1 MTVLPNGWKKVKLGD
16 VVKMSSGG
24 TPSKDNAS
32 FWNGDIPWISALEMH
47 KNFVEDAKLNITKE
61 ALKKGS
67 SLAKKNDLLLL
78 TRGSML
84 WKRIPVC
91 LCLRDVAFNQD
102 VKCLHTDNK
111 LNSTFLLYWF
121 GCMESKIMHMVVGT
135 GIGAGKLES
144 SGILD
149 LDVNLPP
156 LEEQKKIAATLSVWD
171 SAIEK
176 MEKLIEAKIVQKN
189 SLTCKLIEKS
199 SEAKFKL
206 ENVTID
212 KSKWGKKK
220 FKDVFEF
227 LPTNTYSR
235 ELMSNDEGSI
245 KNIHYGDVLIKYA
258 ELLDVSSVKIPCLK
272 SSVDSSKMIFL
283 QSGDIVIADTAE
295 DETVGKAIE
304 ILNIEDHLVVS
315 GLHTMLCRPQ
325 KEMFY
330 HGWLGYYIN
339 SKEFHRQLIPLIT
352 GIKVSSIAKKDIIDT
367 FILIPSLQEQKIIVE
382 TLSETNKELSLLKQQ
397 LENYKKQKQGL
408 MQKLLTGQWRMK

>member
-1 MTVLPNGWKKVKLGD
+1 MMLPNGWKKVKLGD

-47 KNFVEDAKLNITKE
+47 KNFVEVAKLNITE
-61 ALKKGS
+61 DALKKGS

-102 VKCLHTDNK
+102 VKCLHANEK

-176 MEKLIEAKIVQKN
+176 MEKLIDAKESLLTEYGKELFGRTEQKQN
-189 SLTCKLIEKS
+189 
-199 SEAKFKL
+199 
-206 ENVTID
+206 ENWSTIALSDVLNEHGD
-212 KSKWGKKK
+212 KSTGKEEVFSVSVHKGLVNQIEHLGRS
-220 FKDVFEF
+220 FAAKD
-227 LPTNTYSR
+227 T
-235 ELMSNDEGSI
+235 SNY
-245 KNIHYGDVLIKYA
+245 NRVHYGDIVYTKSPTGDFPLGIVKQSLIKEDVIVSPLYGVFTPKTF
-258 ELLDVSSVKIPCLK
+258 ELGAILDFYFSSPINANNYLHPVAQKGAKNTINITNKKFLSAKLRLPIDIKEQKKIAQFVQTTK
-272 SSVDSSKMIFL
+272 
-283 QSGDIVIADTAE
+283 
-295 DETVGKAIE
+295 
-304 ILNIEDHLVVS
+304 
-315 GLHTMLCRPQ
+315 
-325 KEMFY
+325 KEMA
-330 HGWLGYYIN
+330 
-339 SKEFHRQLIPLIT
+339 
-352 GIKVSSIAKKDIIDT
+352 V
-367 FILIPSLQEQKIIVE
+367 LQEI
-382 TLSETNKELSLLKQQ
+382 

-408 MQKLLTGQWRMK
+408 MQKLLTGQWR